1 MDAFATALI
10 TILALWLVLN
20 ALFRLSKKFAG
31 SSSLE
36 LKYGVILSLRK
47 KSALETSRV
56 FKKLGYVFIGLF
68 AISLALFLYFS
79 VNTVVSRVVS
89 NAPGAVLLIPGVN
102 IKGLDILYFVIAL
115 SIAVITH
122 EYFHAKTAVSND
134 VEVKS
139 FGFMVTFII
148 PLAFVEVSE
157 ERFNLSPL
165 KAKTSILAAGV
176 AVNFIIG
183 LAFLA
188 ILLLS
193 STPALHVIGVEQGGL
208 ADSLGVSTG
217 DILLAVNGTRL
228 TDFESLK
235 SILSSSNEGVL
246 VLEVLKPNGEVEVKQ
261 FYKNSSPV
269 KLGVNLTETRVPA
282 EGLARLLGYSSS
294 TGLLKAFSWI
304 YLVNFNLALINAAPI
319 FITDGGRIV
328 YEVLGDKLGLLV
340 NSMCTVMLVLMIAP
354 IPF

>member
-1 MDAFATALI
+1 MDVFATAL
-10 TILALWLVLN
+10 TAILALWLVLN
-20 ALFRLSKKFAG
+20 ALLRFSKKLTG
-31 SSSLE
+31 SSSVE
-36 LKYGVILSLRK
+36 LKYGVILILRK

-56 FKKLGYVFIGLF
+56 FKKLSYVFTGLF
-68 AISLALFLYFS
+68 ALSLGLFLYFS

-102 IKGLDILYFVIAL
+102 IKGLDILYFIIAV
-115 SIAVITH
+115 SIAAITH
-122 EYFHAKTAVSND
+122 EYFHAKTAVSNG

-139 FGFMVTFII
+139 FGFMIAFIL

-157 ERFNLSPL
+157 ERFNPSPL

-188 ILLLS
+188 IILLS
-193 STPALHVIGVEQGGL
+193 STPALYVLGVEQGGL
-208 ADSLGVSTG
+208 AESLGISSG
-217 DILLAVNGTRL
+217 DILLTINGTRL
-228 TDFESLK
+228 AGFESLR
-235 SILSSSNEGVL
+235 SILSSSSEGVL
-246 VLEVLKPNGEVEVKQ
+246 VLEVLKPNGEVVVKQ
-261 FYKNSSPV
+261 FYKNSTPV

-328 YEVLGDKLGLLV
+328 YEVLGNKLGLIV
-340 NSMCTVMLVLMIAP
+340 NSMCTVILVLMIAP